1 MRGKLPL
8 LFALCKDSG
17 MFLQRR
23 IRSTTKAQHKRERE
37 REVTNK
43 GRRERHNAVVCNYI
57 RGERKTEIKKVR
69 ERERNRK
76 KGEFF

>member
-1 MRGKLPL
+1 MHCVKTQACFFREEFGQLPN
-8 LFALCKDSG
+8 
-17 MFLQRR
+17 
-23 IRSTTKAQHKRERE
+23 TAQERERERE

>member
-1 MRGKLPL
+1 MHVYSEKN
-8 LFALCKDSG
+8 SVNY
-17 MFLQRR
+17 Q
-23 IRSTTKAQHKRERE
+23 STAQERERE